1 MRSAPT
7 TLEAI
12 MPGMSDSWKSSDR
25 ILQIIIL
32 VAVLLVGAT
41 LGTGGWALIS
51 STTATRGAPE
61 IVLPLL
67 TIGGLLSL
75 LIVLALM
82 SVFFQTLGLS
92 NKEQALALPEGSVR
106 AVIALGLIVL
116 FAILSIYLY
125 ASLRVEPKASEVGVD
140 FAKQV
145 ITIVGTLVT
154 AVASFYFGA
163 NTVASAQKA
172 AKEGTEA
179 PAPTVRGISPNTL
192 PPGGSES
199 FTVTGDNLNPI
210 THVRLERDGS
220 APINVDAVH
229 SNAHSVTGKITIPGD
244 DKALGK
250 WSVVVSDDTGKI
262 RAELKDGF
270 EVKKS

>member
-1 MRSAPT
+1 
-7 TLEAI
+7 
-12 MPGMSDSWKSSDR
+12 MPGMSNSWKSSDR
-25 ILQIIIL
+25 TLQIIIL
-32 VAVLLVGAT
+32 IAVMLVGAL
-41 LGTGGWALIS
+41 LGAAGWALITNPKS
-51 STTATRGAPE
+51 GENAAV
-61 IVLPLL
+61 VLPLL

-145 ITIVGTLVT
+145 LTIVGTLVT

-179 PAPTVRGISPNTL
+179 PAPTIRGINPNTL
-192 PPGGSES
+192 PPGGSSES
-199 FTVTGDNLNPI
+199 FT
-210 THVRLERDGS
+210 
-220 APINVDAVH
+220 
-229 SNAHSVTGKITIPGD
+229 
-244 DKALGK
+244 
-250 WSVVVSDDTGKI
+250 
-262 RAELKDGF
+262 
-270 EVKKS
+270 